1 MAMEKNIYSRA
12 RVSVKALDVF
22 IALGILALAFT
33 IVYLSVTGGF
43 DISFDSLGGSEVAS
57 QRLRYGELIEEP
69 LAPTREGHLF
79 LGWYEDRELTKEVDF
94 SSAVATKNTT
104 IYAAWEQIG

>member
-69 LAPTREGHLF
+69 LAPTREGYAF

-94 SSAVATKNTT
+94 SSAVATGNTT